1 MLQVNSKFK
10 KIFRESPV
18 IAYRRNT
25 KLKQIIRNNSIEH
38 NQKIVKSRKIA
49 VNILRAYQIQDHC
62 FVSKLSAKSPSK
74 TRRQNLN

>member
-10 KIFRESPV
+10 KIFRDSPV
-18 IAYRRNT
+18 IAYLRNT
-25 KLKQIIRNNSIEH
+25 KLKQIIRNSIEH

-49 VNILRAYQIQDHC
+49 VNILRAYQIQEHC